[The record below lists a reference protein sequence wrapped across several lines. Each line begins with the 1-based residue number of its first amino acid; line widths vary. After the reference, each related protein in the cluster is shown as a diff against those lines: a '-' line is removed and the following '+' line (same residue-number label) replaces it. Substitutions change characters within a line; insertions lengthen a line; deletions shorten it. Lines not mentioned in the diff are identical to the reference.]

1 MKIVGITGSIGCGK
15 TTVAKIISNMGYEVF
30 DADNEVR
37 KIYKNEDFLFLLK
50 NSFPKVFCDGI
61 LDKRKLRNMVF
72 SNQKELLKLEDI
84 IAPFLS
90 DVFLKKINEVS
101 KLKGFL
107 FIDAALLFEKGWSKY
122 CDVIVC
128 VNVDLETQKNRVMER
143 DNISEK
149 EFFDIYN
156 LQMKNEKKCELSDEI
171 INTNCSVE
179 ELEIKVKELLN
190 KLKVN

>member
-1 MKIVGITGSIGCGK
+1 M
-15 TTVAKIISNMGYEVF
+15 
-30 DADNEVR
+30 
-37 KIYKNEDFLFLLK
+37 
-50 NSFPKVFCDGI
+50 
-61 LDKRKLRNMVF
+61 
-72 SNQKELLKLEDI
+72 
-84 IAPFLS
+84 
-90 DVFLKKINEVS
+90 
-101 KLKGFL
+101 
-107 FIDAALLFEKGWSKY
+107 
-122 CDVIVC
+122 IVC